1 MGEMKH
7 VFGPVPSRRLGR
19 SLGISPIP
27 KKTCNYSC
35 VYCQLGRTNPMT
47 ATPQAFYPVEEILDE
62 FVRAL
67 GGIEY
72 DVVTIV
78 GEGEPTLYR
87 GLGQLIEGV
96 KALTDKPVAVITNGA
111 LLTDPAVAAALMEA
125 DIVLPSLD
133 AYDEASFK
141 RIDRPV
147 GSIRFE
153 AVQDA
158 LRWFTRAY
166 PGELWLEIMLVAGM
180 NDSDEALSAFQA
192 ILRQLRY
199 DRLYINAPVR
209 PPAEQNVEAP
219 SKERMARAVELLSGV
234 SIDMLT
240 DGAFDSEIA
249 DDFEAT
255 LSIIRRHPMNQ
266 HEIESFIRGRGGD
279 PAAILARLAAD
290 PAIEAVAYKGYTT
303 YRFQ

>member
-1 MGEMKH
+1 
-7 VFGPVPSRRLGR
+7 
-19 SLGISPIP
+19 
-27 KKTCNYSC
+27 
-35 VYCQLGRTNPMT
+35 
-47 ATPQAFYPVEEILDE
+47 
-62 FVRAL
+62 
-67 GGIEY
+67 
-72 DVVTIV
+72 
-78 GEGEPTLYR
+78 
-87 GLGQLIEGV
+87 
-96 KALTDKPVAVITNGA
+96 
-111 LLTDPAVAAALMEA
+111 
-125 DIVLPSLD
+125 
-133 AYDEASFK
+133 
-141 RIDRPV
+141 
-147 GSIRFE
+147 
-153 AVQDA
+153 
-158 LRWFTRAY
+158 
-166 PGELWLEIMLVAGM
+166 M

-219 SKERMARAVELLSGV
+219 SKERMARAVERLSGV